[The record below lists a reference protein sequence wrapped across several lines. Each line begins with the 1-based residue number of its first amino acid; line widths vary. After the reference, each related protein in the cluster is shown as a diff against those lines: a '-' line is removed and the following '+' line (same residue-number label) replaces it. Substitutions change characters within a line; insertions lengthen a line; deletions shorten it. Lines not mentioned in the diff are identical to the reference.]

1 MDPVS
6 PVGIEDVAWVAVDDP
21 SAAGAARR
29 GAEQLART
37 LGLPGPRTAEIG
49 LAVTEIAR
57 NIQRHGGGGTLLLR
71 AVRVGLT
78 GAVEVI
84 AMDTGPGIRDLAAA
98 RLDGSSTRGTLG
110 IGLGAIER
118 LADTFEIV
126 SAPGRGT
133 ILIAGFEAD
142 RRLAGNAVRPTA
154 AGITRPLDGEEVCG
168 DAYAV
173 RGERSLS
180 LMLCDGSGHGPLA
193 ASASH
198 AAARTFRDPTQPVSP
213 PEVAVA
219 RIDRLLNG
227 TRGGAVAVAELDP
240 AAGLVRFVGVGNI
253 TAAVVSGADKRG
265 MVSIAG
271 VAGYRKPTIR
281 AFSYPLAADAIVILH
296 SDGVSGRWTRED
308 VGGLLSRSP
317 TLIAATLLRD
327 FGGRR
332 DDACVLVGR
341 AGP

>member
-1 MDPVS
+1 MARTIRSSINVKASRPRHWPVLFTRRLGLFESEDVVDDLAVHVVNGERELNISGANDAKIGFYLSEELTGGDGDDGFGGEVDPVS

-142 RRLAGNAVRPTA
+142 RRLAGNATPHGGGDHPP
-154 AGITRPLDGEEVCG
+154 AGR
-168 DAYAV
+168 
-173 RGERSLS
+173 
-180 LMLCDGSGHGPLA
+180 
-193 ASASH
+193 
-198 AAARTFRDPTQPVSP
+198 
-213 PEVAVA
+213 
-219 RIDRLLNG
+219 
-227 TRGGAVAVAELDP
+227 
-240 AAGLVRFVGVGNI
+240 
-253 TAAVVSGADKRG
+253 
-265 MVSIAG
+265 
-271 VAGYRKPTIR
+271 
-281 AFSYPLAADAIVILH
+281 
-296 SDGVSGRWTRED
+296 REC
-308 VGGLLSRSP
+308 
-317 TLIAATLLRD
+317 AATPTRC
-327 FGGRR
+327 GANGRCR
-332 DDACVLVGR
+332 
-341 AGP
+341 